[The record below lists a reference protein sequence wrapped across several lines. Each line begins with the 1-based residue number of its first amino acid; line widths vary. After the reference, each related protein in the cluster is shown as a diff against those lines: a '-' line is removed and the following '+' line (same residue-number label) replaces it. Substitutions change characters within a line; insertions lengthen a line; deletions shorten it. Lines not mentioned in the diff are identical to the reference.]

1 MSAEKLF
8 WHDPYL
14 STAEA
19 QITSV
24 NGDTVTLDRTIIF
37 AFSGGQASDS
47 GTIGGYEIIEARK
60 SGREIFY
67 RIDEN
72 HTLRNRDAVGLT
84 IDMGKRRKLIRL
96 HFAAEIILELVYRNC
111 GRPEKRGANI
121 TEQKARLDFAM
132 DENISGYFP
141 ILLDEAQKLIAA
153 DLPVESRFVDE
164 ENELRCWE
172 VPGFGRVECGGTH
185 PRSTGEVG
193 GIRLRR
199 DRPGKGLE
207 RIEIYLTD

>member
-8 WHDPYL
+8 WQNPYL

-19 QITSV
+19 RITSV

-47 GTIGGYEIIEARK
+47 GAIGGFEVLGAEK
-60 SGREIFY
+60 SGLEIFY
-67 RIDEN
+67 RLSGD
-72 HTLRNRDAVGLT
+72 HTLKTGDTVLLS
-84 IDMGKRRKLIRL
+84 IDMEKRKKLIRL

-121 TEQKARLDFAM
+121 TDQKARLDFAM
-132 DENISGYFP
+132 DVNVSEYFP
-141 ILLDEAQKLIAA
+141 LLLEEAQKLIAA
-153 DLPVESRFVDE
+153 DLPVDSRFIDE
-164 ENELRCWE
+164 EKEIRCWE
-172 VPGFGRVECGGTH
+172 VPGFGKVECGGTH
-185 PRSTGEVG
+185 PKRTGEVG